1 MTRRIVQ
8 TSVAA
13 LAAIALSTL
22 GAGAQTAPAPPPG
35 PEMAYQVALTGTM
48 ARLDGVWPRQT
59 TVPVKIWVER
69 LTSDAE
75 AEQLGRLVRTHGP
88 LALEHAL
95 VEDSVGRLQIGDR
108 LAIPIAFARRYSD
121 AGGDHL
127 LLIAQRRVA
136 FQEIF
141 RNTRSSDYPY
151 TVSEIDLDASGRGSG
166 EVLTAARIY
175 AHAGGEVE
183 IRNLDTVAARLLGIS
198 PLGS

>member
-1 MTRRIVQ
+1 MTRRIVR
-8 TSVAA
+8 TSIAA
-13 LAAIALSTL
+13 CAAIALSTF
-22 GAGAQTAPAPPPG
+22 AAAAQNAPTENPG
-35 PEMAYQVALTGTM
+35 PETAYHVALTGTM
-48 ARLDGVWPRQT
+48 ARLEGVWPRQT

-75 AEQLGRLVRTHGP
+75 AEHFAEVVRARGP
-88 LALEHAL
+88 IALEHAL
-95 VEDSVGRLQIGDR
+95 FEDSVGRLQIGDR

-136 FQEIF
+136 FQETF

-151 TVSEIDLDASGRGSG
+151 TVFEIDLDASGRGSG
-166 EVLTAARIY
+166 EVLAAARIY

-183 IRNLDTVAARLLGIS
+183 IRNLDVVAARLLGIT